1 MRVDN
6 AINLPATIWRGS
18 SDVFMDHN
26 KSLRLSHMW
35 CEGRWSLGSDG
46 INLFGTRTTQNLVT
60 PVHFSCFQLGC
71 KCNTGSQLASKG
83 PSLMRTE
90 GKGRI
95 KKKKCKKNEVFLF
108 NIFLSFPASLGKKRP
123 AKHTRKARMS
133 SEHKRGSD
141 IIPTNSKLFKSL
153 HKALLSPQHLLYIKF
168 CAQLWSKSLVKDSL
182 PSEGPWDPSWT
193 CLGKL
198 Y

>member
-95 KKKKCKKNEVFLF
+95 KKKCKKNEVFLF
-108 NIFLSFPASLGKKRP
+108 NIFVISCLFGQKEASQTHEKGQDVLWAQKGIRHNP
-123 AKHTRKARMS
+123 
-133 SEHKRGSD
+133 HK
-141 IIPTNSKLFKSL
+141 
-153 HKALLSPQHLLYIKF
+153 Q
-168 CAQLWSKSLVKDSL
+168 
-182 PSEGPWDPSWT
+182 
-193 CLGKL
+193 
-198 Y
+198 